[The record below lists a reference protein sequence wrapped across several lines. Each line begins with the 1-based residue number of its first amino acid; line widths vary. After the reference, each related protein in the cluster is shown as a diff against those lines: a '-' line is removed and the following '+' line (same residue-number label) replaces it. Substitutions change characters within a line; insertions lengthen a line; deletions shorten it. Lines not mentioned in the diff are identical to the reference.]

1 MEVYVD
7 GGVRRGADI
16 FKCLALGADF
26 VFIGRGFLYS
36 LIDGEEGIK
45 KAFEILKTELKTTM
59 MLAGTRNIPEITKE
73 YILSNEPYSRL

>member
-7 GGVRRGADI
+7 GGVRKGSDI

-36 LIDGEEGIK
+36 LIDGQSGIHK
-45 KAFEILKTELKTTM
+45 SFEILKTELKTTM
-59 MLAGTRNIPEITKE
+59 MLSGTKKI
-73 YILSNEPYSRL
+73 S